1 MLWGESRMLDPN
13 KHGIYN
19 KQENVMKDKILT
31 NLRTLIYFSLL
42 IYCGFY
48 MVTTTSP
55 VWFPLLTMLALN
67 FSDELDKR

>member
-1 MLWGESRMLDPN
+1 MLWGKIKMLDPN

-19 KQENVMKDKILT
+19 KQEITMKDKILT

-48 MVTTTSP
+48 MLTTTSP
-55 VWFPLLTMLALN
+55 VWFALVTMLALN
-67 FSDELDKR
+67 FSDELDNR